1 MTVVPPA
8 PFRVARGSV
17 VASVGVALAAAAHG
31 AAGGAV
37 LADLPLAIPA
47 AAALAGCVV
56 AAQRAWTVGRLVTAL
71 VAVQLVVHGS
81 LWLTAGD
88 QPVDPRLAG
97 LTSPASLH
105 VHAHA
110 AATTTPAMLA
120 AHAVAVL
127 AAALLLAGVDAAVLT
142 VWALGRAVLGVRALA
157 AVLPDGPT
165 APSPASVP
173 LRARERGLLVSPR
186 RGPPVATA
194 PC

>member
-1 MTVVPPA
+1 MTVVRPA
-8 PFRVARGSV
+8 PFRVARGCA
-17 VASVGVALAAAAHG
+17 VAFVGVALAAAAHG

-37 LADLPLAIPA
+37 LVELPLVIPA

-56 AAQRAWTVGRLVTAL
+56 AAQRAWTLGRLVTAL
-71 VAVQLVVHGS
+71 VAVQVVVHGS
-81 LWLTAGD
+81 LWLNAGD
-88 QPVDPRLAG
+88 RPVDPRLAG
-97 LTSPASLH
+97 LTNPQSLH
-105 VHAHA
+105 QHAHA

-142 VWALGRAVLGVRALA
+142 VWALGRAVLGVRPVAV
-157 AVLPDGPT
+157 VLPDGPT
-165 APSPASVP
+165 APAATPVP
-173 LRARERGLLVSPR
+173 LRPRDRGLLVSPR